1 MRTMLLAAAMLAVPL
16 SGALANTPS
25 TGSFGSPDSVLSQNP
40 TDFRPGL
47 GNHLGGQVR
56 VRRSY
61 DDHWMNNKLLSIMFN
76 DHGGGH

>member
-1 MRTMLLAAAMLAVPL
+1 MRVMLLAAAMLAAPL
-16 SGALANTPS
+16 SGAFANTPMQD
-25 TGSFGSPDSVLSQNP
+25 SFGGSASVISQNP

-61 DDHWMNNKLLSIMFN
+61 DGHWMNNKLLSLMFN
-76 DHGGGH
+76 DHGGH

>member
-1 MRTMLLAAAMLAVPL
+1 MRMMLLAAAMLAAPL
-16 SGALANTPS
+16 SAAFANTPTQ
-25 TGSFGSPDSVLSQNP
+25 TGFDASASVISQNP

-47 GNHLGGQVR
+47 GNHIGGQVR

-61 DDHWMNNKLLSIMFN
+61 DGHWMNNKLLSLMFN